1 MTEKNNK
8 PSLRVGIDDDGR
20 IKCGPVNKAG
30 TKWLKGAEDC
40 TSDVLATIYHYVTNH
55 GGKIIIQSGE
65 QPVFML
71 SVVDIEPHEIVPMPD
86 NSEKPDGAGV
96 VH

>member
-1 MTEKNNK
+1 
-8 PSLRVGIDDDGR
+8 
-20 IKCGPVNKAG
+20 
-30 TKWLKGAEDC
+30 
-40 TSDVLATIYHYVTNH
+40 VTNH